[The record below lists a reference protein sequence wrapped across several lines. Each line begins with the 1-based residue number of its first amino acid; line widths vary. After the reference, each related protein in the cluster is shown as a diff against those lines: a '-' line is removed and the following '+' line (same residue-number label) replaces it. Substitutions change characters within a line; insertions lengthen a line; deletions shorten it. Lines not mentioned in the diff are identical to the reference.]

1 MNQENSPEKYLRF
14 TLLPRF
20 LFGKVGYCP
29 CFPSGYLLPDGYPRP
44 QRIRDGLEEIEGV
57 SKPQQLQNSENFPPN
72 GRRNWLEHHF
82 AKYHSCIFLTGGFF
96 FGFTTQIGR
105 AHRIGKKGIS
115 VSRFA
120 QPAWFDFHWST
131 CFSSIQK
138 PSSHPTGKIWPSVYK
153 RQRCSYNDEKWVD
166 AMMNNGMWDKL
177 ISLTLLGVD
186 VRSADIF
193 ADFAMDAR
201 PSDIQVGWVV
211 THQLW
216 NGKKPAHGYPS
227 GTAHWNIDLW
237 LVRLKDVYKKKIPVP
252 EITHC

>member
-1 MNQENSPEKYLRF
+1 MDTRDHNEYEMVLKKLKEFRSPSSFKILKIF
-14 TLLPRF
+14 HPTAD
-20 LFGKVGYCP
+20 VIDWNTI
-29 CFPSGYLLPDGYPRP
+29 S
-44 QRIRDGLEEIEGV
+44 
-57 SKPQQLQNSENFPPN
+57 QNTIPAFS
-72 GRRNWLEHHF
+72 WL
-82 AKYHSCIFLTGGFF
+82 AVF
-96 FGFTTQIGR
+96 FGFTTHIGR

-237 LVRLKDVYKKKIPVP
+237 LVRLKDVYKKFSQ
-252 EITHC
+252 CQR